1 MQRTVLVLSAL
12 ILLALS
18 AGCGGKANLS
28 TPEGAAQAYLD
39 AVKAGDAK
47 ALSQLYDYTTY
58 ARGQNPDW
66 DAIPPGQRD
75 LIIRKVAED
84 RAKELEGQM
93 QQLQADL
100 KDATVGPVSAGES
113 QASVKL
119 EGAPQVGSLTLVRQ
133 GEKWY
138 IALP

>member
-1 MQRTVLVLSAL
+1 VQ
-12 ILLALS
+12 
-18 AGCGGKANLS
+18 
-28 TPEGAAQAYLD
+28 
-39 AVKAGDAK
+39 AGDAK

-66 DAIPPGQRD
+66 DAIPEGQRD
-75 LIIRKVAED
+75 LIVKKVAED

-100 KDATVGPVSAGES
+100 KDATVGQASAGS
-113 QASVKL
+113 AQAIVKL
-119 EGAPQVGSLTLVRQ
+119 AGAPQAGSLTLVRQ